1 MSDPD
6 MDELEIKIDKD
17 GNVTI
22 KVVDGD
28 GERCLDLTKDLE
40 EALGLVTDRQLTSD
54 YYEESESVDGQIEQ
68 TG

>member
-1 MSDPD
+1 MSDPE

-22 KVVDGD
+22 KVMDGQ

-40 EALGLVTDRQLTSD
+40 EALGLVTDRQLTPD
-54 YYEESESVDGQIEQ
+54 YYEDEETVDGQVEQ
-68 TG
+68 SG